1 MLDAHP
7 CSAATMLCD
16 LELFVSLFTSIFL
29 FTFANPVRNLTLS
42 PDTLFDK
49 SCYHSQHFFH
59 YMISSGGLAHSSMA
73 NLHKTSPGDANM
85 HSLLVVPGAW
95 LLERELC
102 SSLATVVP
110 VSVLANRQVQEE
122 VSGCLTASKV
132 SASHPP
138 QDEDSR
144 LDFVVCTT
152 ST

>member
-7 CSAATMLCD
+7 CSATIMLCD
-16 LELFVSLFTSIFL
+16 LELFLSLLTSIL
-29 FTFANPVRNLTLS
+29 LSILANPVRNLTLS
-42 PDTLFDK
+42 PDILFDK

-59 YMISSGGLAHSSMA
+59 YTITYSGLAYSFMA

-85 HSLLVVPGAW
+85 HSLLVVPGVW
-95 LLERELC
+95 LLESQLC
-102 SSLATVVP
+102 SSLAAVVP
-110 VSVLANRQVQEE
+110 VSVLANRQAQEE

-132 SASHPP
+132 SASCPL

-152 ST
+152 SM